1 MWFAVLRNSSVSYM
15 KKETRSEMA
24 KCLIK
29 MFLEQSSRKV
39 IKSHKKGHRTLGDC
53 DKDIWK
59 QMQQNLLN
67 SDVFQLINYL
77 HFERENKRGKHTEE
91 NQSSWAFR
99 VPRLRS
105 SKIDLGQSHLTS
117 ISHQLCITLILKQ
130 ILQLLPNFGSWTSAS
145 CISRHLL
152 ELQNV
157 CPTCNFPKQNLHLNK
172 IPR

>member
-1 MWFAVLRNSSVSYM
+1 MTCGLQFWGTALSPVWKWRQEVRWL
-15 KKETRSEMA
+15 

-39 IKSHKKGHRTLGDC
+39 KKSPKKGHRTLGDG

-99 VPRLRS
+99 VPRLLS
-105 SKIDLGQSHLTS
+105 KKIDLGQSHLTS
-117 ISHQLCITLILKQ
+117 ISHQLCITLILFYC
-130 ILQLLPNFGSWTSAS
+130 ILFFVLFCLIF
-145 CISRHLL
+145 
-152 ELQNV
+152 
-157 CPTCNFPKQNLHLNK
+157 FF
-172 IPR
+172 